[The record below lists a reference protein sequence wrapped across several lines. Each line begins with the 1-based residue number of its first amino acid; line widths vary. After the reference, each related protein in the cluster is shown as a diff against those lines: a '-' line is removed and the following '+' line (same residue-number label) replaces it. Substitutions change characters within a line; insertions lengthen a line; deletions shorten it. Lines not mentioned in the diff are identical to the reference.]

1 VAKTVSKRS
10 TLGNDLSKLLYVL
23 GGEVDILNADGHAH
37 LCITRNLTGV
47 AV

>member
-1 VAKTVSKRS
+1 MAKTASKRS

-23 GGEVDILNADGHAH
+23 GGEVDILNADGRAH
-37 LCITRNLTGV
+37 LCVTRNLTGA